1 MKHPLQIIGLQP
13 GSLEPALSAEKIII
27 EADILSG
34 GKRLLNA
41 FPQFKGEKLAFI
53 SPVNS
58 YAKELLKLMQEDKKV
73 VLLADGD
80 PLLFGIGQSLIPLIG
95 EKNVRVT
102 PAPST
107 VQIAAARLG
116 KSWKDFKIISLHGR
130 DDFFPLYAALQQG
143 HSCAVYTDKDNTPS
157 VIAKKL
163 LERGVEN
170 YHMTVLA
177 ELGTD
182 LEKITQGNLENFSEF
197 NCADLNMVI
206 LTAENREINNQT
218 FGRDDDNFIRQK
230 GLITKL
236 PARATGLALL
246 DLRKDQTVWD
256 LGAGCGSVAIEGSF
270 IAGYSRF
277 FAVEKD
283 PQRMEMIKK
292 NIHNFNAWTV
302 TPVEGT
308 MPEVLAKLP
317 DPDRI
322 FMGGGIG
329 RDDSVIKEAA
339 KRLKPG
345 GRIVI
350 HTILMGSIQRTR
362 ETFDLLGWQWQAMQL
377 QASTSEKLVG
387 DIRFKAQNPITII
400 WADKPAGQ

>member
-1 MKHPLQIIGLQP
+1 M
-13 GSLEPALSAEKIII
+13 
-27 EADILSG
+27 
-34 GKRLLNA
+34 
-41 FPQFKGEKLAFI
+41 
-53 SPVNS
+53 
-58 YAKELLKLMQEDKKV
+58 
-73 VLLADGD
+73 
-80 PLLFGIGQSLIPLIG
+80 LFGIAESLIPIIG
-95 EKNVRVT
+95 NENIIIK

-116 KSWKDFKIISLHGR
+116 RAWKDFKIISLHGR
-130 DDFFPLYAALQQG
+130 NDFFPLYTALQGQLD
-143 HSCAVYTDKDNTPS
+143 CAIYTDKENTPA

-163 LERGVEN
+163 LAKGIDN
-170 YHMTVLA
+170 YNMTVLA

-182 LEKITQGNLENFSEF
+182 SETITQGTLNEF
-197 NCADLNMVI
+197 TESNCADLNLVM
-206 LTAENREINNQT
+206 LTSEKKKNSTQII
-218 FGRDDDNFIRQK
+218 GRNDDSFVRQK

-246 DLRKDQTVWD
+246 DLRKDQIVWD

-270 IAGYSRF
+270 IGNSSHF
-277 FAVEKD
+277 FAVEKN
-283 PQRMEMIKK
+283 PQRMKMINE
-292 NIHNFNAWTV
+292 NIHNFKAWAV

-308 MPEVLAKLP
+308 MPEILKELP
-317 DPDRI
+317 DPDRV

-329 RDDSVIKEAA
+329 RDDSVIKEAC

-350 HTILMGSIQRTR
+350 HTILMGSTQRTR
-362 ETFDLLGWQWQAMQL
+362 ETFDSLGWEWQAMQL

-387 DIRFKAQNPITII
+387 DIRFKAHNPITII